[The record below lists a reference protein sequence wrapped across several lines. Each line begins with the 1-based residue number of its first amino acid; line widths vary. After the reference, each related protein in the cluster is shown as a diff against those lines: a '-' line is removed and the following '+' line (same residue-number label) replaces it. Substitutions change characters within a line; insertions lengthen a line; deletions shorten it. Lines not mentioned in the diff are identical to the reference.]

1 MQPRLTLVVAP
12 LNGGKTTHLVK
23 LIDAAER
30 DGLVVSGVLAL
41 ANPEKTWYR
50 LKDLS
55 TTESRLA
62 LSEKQELGKGR
73 IGRFFIDDEAFA
85 WANALIERSLATA
98 DVVVFDEIGKL
109 ETQEHGLAP
118 SFHKALA
125 QERAIILAAVR
136 DAHVEVVMNH
146 FGLEASALTLV
157 QVKKE
162 DGTNE

>member
-12 LNGGKTTHLVK
+12 LNAGKTTHLLK
-23 LIDAAER
+23 LIDEAEHN
-30 DGLVVSGVLAL
+30 GLVVSGVLAL

-62 LSEKQELGKGR
+62 LSEKQGLGKDR
-73 IGRFFIDDEAFA
+73 IGRFFINDEAFA
-85 WANALIERSLATA
+85 WANALIEQSLETA
-98 DVVVFDEIGKL
+98 DVIVFDEIGKL

-125 QERAIILAAVR
+125 QERATILAAVR
-136 DAHVEVVMNH
+136 DVHVKVVMKH
-146 FGLEASALTLV
+146 FGLEPSALTLV

>member
-23 LIDAAER
+23 LIDAVQR

-55 TTESRLA
+55 TAESRLA
-62 LSEKQELGKGR
+62 LSEMQALGEGR
-73 IGRFFIDDEAFA
+73 IGRFSIDAASFA

-109 ETQEHGLAP
+109 EIQEGGLAP

-125 QERAIILAAVR
+125 QDRATVLAAVR
-136 DAHVEVVMNH
+136 DVHVEAVMKH
-146 FGLEASALTLV
+146 FGLDASALTLV

>member
-1 MQPRLTLVVAP
+1 MTLVVAP
-12 LNGGKTTHLVK
+12 QNGGKTTHLVK
-23 LIDAAER
+23 LIDEAKR
-30 DGLVVSGVLAL
+30 NSLVVSGVHAL

-62 LSEKQELGKGR
+62 LSEKQELGKDR
-73 IGRFFIDDEAFA
+73 IGRFFINDEAFA
-85 WANALIERSLATA
+85 WANALIEQSLETA

-118 SFHKALA
+118 SFRKALA
-125 QERAIILAAVR
+125 QDRATILAAVR
-136 DAHVEVVMNH
+136 DVHVKVVMKH
-146 FGLEASALTLV
+146 FGLESSALTLL

>member
-1 MQPRLTLVVAP
+1 VQPRLTLVVAP

-62 LSEKQELGKGR
+62 LSEKQGLGKDR
-73 IGRFFIDDEAFA
+73 IGRFFINDEAFA
-85 WANALIERSLATA
+85 WANALIEQSLETA

-125 QERAIILAAVR
+125 QDRAIILAAVR

>member
-12 LNGGKTTHLVK
+12 LNAGKTTHLLK
-23 LIDAAER
+23 LIDEAER
-30 DGLVVSGVLAL
+30 NGLVVSGVLAL

-55 TTESRLA
+55 TTESGRA
-62 LSEKQELGKGR
+62 LSEKQGLGKDR
-73 IGRFFIDDEAFA
+73 IGRFFINDEAFA
-85 WANALIERSLATA
+85 WANALIEQSLETA

-125 QERAIILAAVR
+125 QERATILAAVR
-136 DAHVEVVMNH
+136 DVHVKVVMKH
-146 FGLEASALTLV
+146 FGLEPSALTLV